1 MLYQLVPTTIGLT
14 NQIRKALDR
23 NKQLQEAIA
32 SQHAAIARAQRV
44 ADENSRELRDSLEG
58 AHRFLHAVA
67 SPTALST
74 SWSHAM
80 AGLASYVDPRAEIP
94 ANDGPARVY
103 PGQFIVLAF
112 DYYAHIG
119 ADIGTIL
126 CNIVASPTEA
136 HPDEVSFMM
145 QHWPAISVRGARPRS
160 LLRSR

>member
-1 MLYQLVPTTIGLT
+1 
-14 NQIRKALDR
+14 
-23 NKQLQEAIA
+23 
-32 SQHAAIARAQRV
+32 
-44 ADENSRELRDSLEG
+44 
-58 AHRFLHAVA
+58 
-67 SPTALST
+67 
-74 SWSHAM
+74 M

-119 ADIGTIL
+119 ADIGTTL

-145 QHWPAISVRGARPRS
+145 QHWPAISVRGARSRS
-160 LLRSR
+160 PLRSR